1 MPPMKPRDRQS
12 TVGLLPRM
20 EARVWA
26 DGSKVSY
33 RYHPLGGKPISL
45 GTDKAAAIR
54 KVLDLNGDAPDTGT
68 IGGLWRQ
75 YQKTVYWKKLAETT
89 RVGYTEASLQL
100 LKRFEKAPAAAI
112 RPTDIA
118 RYLRTERAEAPVRA
132 NREVALLSN
141 LLNLAVENGLIDVN
155 PCKQVRRN
163 PESPSQQTVDGAEL
177 QAFLEWL
184 DKQSPQRRIVGMM
197 AEFAA
202 LAGNRRCEFLTL
214 SRPQIDREGGVVRIK
229 RAKQRGIERV
239 EVIEI
244 SPPMAALLDR
254 LLALPS
260 AADRLYVFTDRDGN
274 AYGERAFKSMWARI
288 MAAAIKSGTIKE
300 KFKFHSLRA
309 FYATTHKKRT
319 GELPDMHANPA
330 TTARVYD
337 RNKEVNRR
345 SL

>member
-1 MPPMKPRDRQS
+1 MKPRDRQS
-12 TVGLLPRM
+12 AHGLLPRM

-26 DGSKVSY
+26 DGKTVSY
-33 RYHPLGGKPISL
+33 RFHPMGGKPVGL

-54 KVLDLNGDAPDTGT
+54 KVLDLTGEAADAGT
-68 IGGLWRQ
+68 IGDMWRQ
-75 YQKTVYWKKLAETT
+75 YQQTVYWKRLAETT
-89 RVGYTEASLQL
+89 RTSYTEASLQL
-100 LKRFEKAPAAAI
+100 LPRFEKAHAATI

-118 RYLRTERAEAPVRA
+118 RYLRTERAAAPVRA

-163 PESPSQQTVDGAEL
+163 PESPSQQAVEPEVL
-177 QAFLEWL
+177 QTFLTWL
-184 DKQSPQRRIVGMM
+184 DQQTPQRRVVGMM

-239 EVIEI
+239 EVIGI

-254 LLALPS
+254 MDTLPR
-260 AADRLYVFTDRDGN
+260 AADCLYVFTDRDGN

-288 MAAAIKSGTIKE
+288 MASAIKAGAIKE

-309 FYATTHKKRT
+309 FYATVHKQRT
-319 GELPDMHANPA
+319 GALPDMHANPA

-337 RNKEVNRR
+337 RNKEVKRR